1 MTFFN
6 YKQVLNPVGISAV
19 IRQAFLEAHSHDP
32 PVKMGRRVRLYTER
46 SSPDRVVL
54 VFHPTFSTA
63 WGDWAGT
70 LMGITHFMATWD
82 NVGLNFETNFAGYP
96 AIFLGTGRLYST
108 A

>member
-6 YKQVLNPVGISAV
+6 YEQVLNPVGISAV
-19 IRQAFLEAHSHDP
+19 IRQAFLEAHNYDP
-32 PVKMGRRVRLYTER
+32 SVTMGRRERLYTER

-54 VFHPTFSTA
+54 VFHPTFFTA

-70 LMGITHFMATWD
+70 LVGITQFVARWD
-82 NVGLNFETNFAGYP
+82 NVGLSFETNFTGYRP
-96 AIFLGTGRLYST
+96 TFLGTGRLYST